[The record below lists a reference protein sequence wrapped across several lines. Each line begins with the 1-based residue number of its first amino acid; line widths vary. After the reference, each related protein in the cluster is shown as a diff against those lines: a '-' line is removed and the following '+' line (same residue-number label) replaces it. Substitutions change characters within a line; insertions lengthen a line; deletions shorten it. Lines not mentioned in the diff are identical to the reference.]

1 MSGRIRAPL
10 SHPSAPRSSR
20 TWATDRCSLLLIVIP
35 SPLVLGRN
43 ARDQPR
49 REALSAACR
58 SSTVAALLYLPAVS
72 DLCISNRHL
81 RGVPILFGYE
91 TTGKPR
97 GTGAPAATRRRPRQG
112 GRLDHRGCPAARMF
126 PQFGHPVAGCCRATS
141 PRGPAGATVPRTP
154 AQR

>member
-43 ARDQPR
+43 ARYQPR

-58 SSTVAALLYLPAVS
+58 SSTVAALLYLPAVI
-72 DLCISNRHL
+72 DMCISNRHL

-97 GTGAPAATRRRPRQG
+97 GTGAPAATRRWPPEA
-112 GRLDHRGCPAARMF
+112 GRLGHGGCPAARMF
-126 PQFGHPVAGCCRATS
+126 PQVGHRVAARWGSRLARGRGCAAV
-141 PRGPAGATVPRTP
+141 G
-154 AQR
+154 